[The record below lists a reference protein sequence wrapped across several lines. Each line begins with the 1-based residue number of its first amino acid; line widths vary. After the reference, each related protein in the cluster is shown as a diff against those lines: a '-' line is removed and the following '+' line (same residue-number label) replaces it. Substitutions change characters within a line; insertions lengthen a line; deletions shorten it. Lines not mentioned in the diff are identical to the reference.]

1 MDAPETHC
9 QLWREWS
16 DVANVASGTT
26 GAYVINYTIYVVFA
40 VLFAGL
46 AGLYVTTLAPY
57 ASGSGIPEVW
67 LQTITTVISILCVCR
82 LRPF

>member
-1 MDAPETHC
+1 MDAPEEHC

-26 GAYVINYTIYVVFA
+26 GAYAINYTIYVVFA

-67 LQTITTVISILCVCR
+67 NQTITTMISILRVCR
-82 LRPF
+82 